1 MELPLQITFRHMEP
15 SAAIE
20 ARVQEHAQKLE
31 RFYDHIVSCR
41 VVIEAPHK
49 HHHKGRVYHAR
60 VDMTV
65 KDGKLV
71 ATREPEHNHAHEDVY
86 VAIRDSFEA
95 IRRQLDGY
103 VSRRRGAVKVHDE
116 PPHGHVIR
124 LDPQRDFG
132 TIQSSDGREVYF
144 HRNSVLNGH
153 FDELEVGTE
162 VRFAEESGDTGPRA
176 STVHLVG
183 KHHAADS

>member
-20 ARVQEHAQKLE
+20 ARIHEYAQKLE
-31 RFYDHIVSCR
+31 RFYDHVVSCR

-49 HHHKGRVYHAR
+49 HHYKGRVYHAR
-60 VDMTV
+60 IDVTV
-65 KDGKLV
+65 KDGKLM

-95 IRRQLDGY
+95 IRRQLNAY
-103 VSRRRGAVKVHDE
+103 VSRRRGAVKAHDNL
-116 PPHGHVIR
+116 PHGHIIR
-124 LDPQRDFG
+124 LDPERDFG
-132 TIQSSDGREVYF
+132 TIQSADGREIYF

-153 FDELEVGTE
+153 FDKLEIGTE
-162 VRFAEESGDTGPRA
+162 VRFAEEEGDGGPRA

-183 KHHAADS
+183 KHHQP